1 MFAHTR
7 LVLLSTVAIL
17 TACATAQEN
26 PQYQYSTQ
34 YKGDSPSTAYA
45 SNNAGEA
52 LHYASTR
59 SANGAATVQNAGYT
73 VAPAQET
80 YTQTPYTQ
88 APYTQPASYEVTVYS
103 APQAASSGASYTQVN
118 ADCVSNGAQGTAAC
132 VPSPRPIIEQSAYVA
147 TPYYAPDN
155 AVELQTASNV
165 TTYEST
171 SYSASSAVSPTDST
185 MPDSY
190 GTPGYE
196 AMKNVEGG
204 WDYETITPLSVSG
217 PAAQSAQAFEKVAPA
232 PAPTA
237 SVHTARTADM
247 MPAPEQNIALG
258 TQHQVRQGDTVY
270 SYARTLCTTIDDI
283 RAANNL
289 ERTLVFVWAT
299 LFACPR
305 PNANLVLTPYTINF
319 SAA

>member
-59 SANGAATVQNAGYT
+59 GAVEGSGEGSGEGTAGQAVMQN
-73 VAPAQET
+73 
-80 YTQTPYTQ
+80 
-88 APYTQPASYEVTVYS
+88 ASYEVTVYS
-103 APQAASSGASYTQVN
+103 APQAASSGASYTQVS
-118 ADCVSNGAQGTAAC
+118 ADCVSNGAQGTAGC
-132 VPSPRPIIEQSAYVA
+132 VPSTRPIIEQSAYVA
-147 TPYYAPDN
+147 APYYAPGTI
-155 AVELQTASNV
+155 LQPQTASN
-165 TTYEST
+165 TTINTGTTFETT
-171 SYSASSAVSPTDST
+171 SYSASNAPSPTDST

-196 AMKNVEGG
+196 AMKNVE
-204 WDYETITPLSVSG
+204 WSYEAATPLPDSEPKSEQ
-217 PAAQSAQAFEKVAPA
+217 PPKLFEKTAPA
-232 PAPTA
+232 PAPISTA

-247 MPAPEQNIALG
+247 MPAPQRNIALG
-258 TQHQVRQGDTVY
+258 SSHQVQQGDTVY

-289 ERTLVFVWAT
+289 DKDFSIRLGD
-299 LFACPR
+299 
-305 PNANLVLTPYTINF
+305 TIRLPA
-319 SAA
+319 SKC